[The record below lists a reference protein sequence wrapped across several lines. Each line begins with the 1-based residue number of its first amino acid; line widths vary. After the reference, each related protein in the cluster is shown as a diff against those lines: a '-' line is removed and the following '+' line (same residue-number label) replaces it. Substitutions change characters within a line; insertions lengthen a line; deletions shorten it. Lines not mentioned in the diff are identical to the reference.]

1 MQSQVTAS
9 YNPSRR
15 VVFVVDVKDDIKVLK
30 LKDESEYPLP
40 SGMWKIVGKKFS
52 SRRSLKEAALRL
64 WRKELWG

>member
-30 LKDESEYPLP
+30 LKDESEYSLP

-52 SRRSLKEAALRL
+52 
-64 WRKELWG
+64 